1 MNMLVN
7 GASGYIGSY
16 LVKDLLD
23 AGHTVY
29 AVCRRVHGFI
39 ENLNGTPGLEIIV
52 CEQSEL
58 REKLAGKK
66 VDVWYQLIWEGA
78 NGSLRADAE
87 VQIRNELMA
96 VQALELAAEIRC
108 QKIIYAGTV
117 YERMTQKILEE
128 KKFSG
133 NSFYVICKQH
143 THDVTWQLSKKY
155 DIDYVWCQFCHP
167 IGVGMNSN
175 QLLPSAIR
183 AFVCNDDIEFGKCD
197 QPYDIFSAK
206 DLAKAFRLLGENTNK
221 KHFYYI
227 GSGHP
232 RILKEYI
239 QEAAD
244 ICHYDRKLEFGKRA
258 DDGMRYEWEWFDS
271 SEFMEE
277 FGAFVTE
284 KYCNTIKRLICNYT
298 C

>member
-16 LVKDLLD
+16 LVKELLD

-39 ENLNGTPGLEIIV
+39 EEMSETPGLNIII
-52 CEQSEL
+52 CEQSGL
-58 REKLAGKK
+58 REKLSDKK
-66 VDVWYQLIWEGA
+66 IDVWYQLLWEGA
-78 NGSLRADAE
+78 NGPLRADAE

-96 VQALELAAEIRC
+96 VQALEIAAEIRC
-108 QKIIYAGTV
+108 PKIIYAGTV
-117 YERMTQKILEE
+117 YERMAQKILEDDN
-128 KKFSG
+128 FSG
-133 NSFYVICKQH
+133 NSFYVICKQQ
-143 THDVTWQLSKKY
+143 THEVTWQLSKKY
-155 DIDYVWCQFCHP
+155 DIDYIWCQFCHP
-167 IGVGMNSN
+167 IGIGMNPN
-175 QLLPSAIR
+175 QLIPSAIR
-183 AFVCNDDIEFGKCD
+183 AFVLNENIEFGKCD
-197 QPYDIFSAK
+197 QPYDIFSVK
-206 DLAKAFRLLGENTNK
+206 NLAKAFRLLGENVNK

-244 ICHYDRKLEFGKRA
+244 ICHYGKQLEFGKRA

-271 SEFMEE
+271 SEFIEE
-277 FGAFVTE
+277 FGGYEVESLKTVLN
-284 KYCNTIKRLICNYT
+284 CIR
-298 C
+298 